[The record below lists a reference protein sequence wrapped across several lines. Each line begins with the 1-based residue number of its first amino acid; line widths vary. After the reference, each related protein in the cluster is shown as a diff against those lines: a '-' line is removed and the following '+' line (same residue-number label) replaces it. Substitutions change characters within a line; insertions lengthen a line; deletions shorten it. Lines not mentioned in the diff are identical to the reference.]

1 MQAIITQT
9 QQNAL
14 LKKQALNR
22 LSRTA
27 LAEQLGLSIPTVRSV
42 LDTKPPFAVNSKTFT
57 AVNNWL
63 IEQLDD

>member
-1 MQAIITQT
+1 MQAIITQA

-27 LAEQLGLSIPTVRSV
+27 LANELELSRPTVQAV
-42 LDTKPPFAVNSKTFT
+42 LDTEPPFAVNSKTFT

-63 IEQLDD
+63 IEQLDN